1 MTGIDIVSVV
11 FGLLGTVSAILFAYI
26 AYKRNHTADDKDD
39 GKKDGVLF
47 TEIGYIK
54 AGVDDIKRKQEKQ
67 DDQHIDVVSRPSNVP
82 VCRFQHTRIK
92 NRAAKG
98 DLDYYSISVCG
109 CQ

>member
-54 AGVDDIKRKQEKQ
+54 AFYYLMKLHYSQT
-67 DDQHIDVVSRPSNVP
+67 SNHM
-82 VCRFQHTRIK
+82 RE
-92 NRAAKG
+92 
-98 DLDYYSISVCG
+98 
-109 CQ
+109 

>member
-67 DDQHIDVVSRPSNVP
+67 DDQHIDVVSRLTAVESSAK
-82 VCRFQHTRIK
+82 QAHHRIDRLETEM
-92 NRAAKG
+92 NRQEDDRNG
-98 DLDYYSISVCG
+98 
-109 CQ
+109 

>member
-67 DDQHIDVVSRPSNVP
+67 DDQHIDVVSRLTAVESSAK
-82 VCRFQHTRIK
+82 QAHHRIDRWETEM
-92 NRAAKG
+92 NRQEDDRNG
-98 DLDYYSISVCG
+98 
-109 CQ
+109 